1 MYMCA
6 YTRIHVYTQYIHPC
20 THACTHAC
28 MHIRTHASMCTCIHT
43 HTHTHTHTPTYIQDT
58 QYDTYV
64 SLDTSIYKNGSQ
76 AKATLSICRAYVI
89 KDTFNCDFFKWP
101 SQGHK

>member
-6 YTRIHVYTQYIHPC
+6 HTRIHVYTQYIHPC

-28 MHIRTHASMCTCIHT
+28 MHIRTHAS
-43 HTHTHTHTPTYIQDT
+43 T